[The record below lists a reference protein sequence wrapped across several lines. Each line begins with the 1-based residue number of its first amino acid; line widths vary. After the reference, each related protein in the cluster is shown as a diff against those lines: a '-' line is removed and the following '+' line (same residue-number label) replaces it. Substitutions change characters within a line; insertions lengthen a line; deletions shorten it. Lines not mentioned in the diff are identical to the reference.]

1 MDIIVWKILFSSGEG
16 KIIYLLGLIAAAMI
30 IDFISGCIC
39 AKMTGEFKSKTG
51 INGILKKMVSMM
63 VLLLFFMM
71 NFLLPEGIG
80 FSLTAVL
87 YTGYLMMEIQSI
99 LENMDKLG
107 INTDCFKKT
116 EQAYKDKLKEEKD
129 GKDSNR

>member
-1 MDIIVWKILFSSGEG
+1 MDIIAWKILFSSGEG

-129 GKDSNR
+129 GEDSNR

>member
-1 MDIIVWKILFSSGEG
+1 MDIIAWKILFSSGEG

-39 AKMTGEFKSKTG
+39 AKMTGEFKSKIG

-107 INTDCFKKT
+107 INMDCFKKT